1 MADMPL
7 NLFFY
12 FVFYWRDILILVL
25 ACMLFVLVVLHLRGP
40 RSFPS
45 FSSVVS
51 EADRSFDALT
61 TNLAPNIRARASLD
75 ATDLAD
81 RLVPV
86 PRQRVHRPTFSTPV
100 HDDAPPNPT
109 FTSTSN
115 LITQPSVC
123 LPSLLEFW
131 DFDPA
136 GFFKVCENLFELLAL
151 LTRPCAIGRFFL
163 FFRNH
168 LLCSNAFPIFC
179 PLQTPNTHTPHSKHE
194 YWTGFLSHQTSA
206 FLIYFRSTT
215 EAN

>member
-7 NLFFY
+7 NLFLF

-25 ACMLFVLVVLHLRGP
+25 ACMLFVLVVLHFRGP

-61 TNLAPNIRARASLD
+61 NNLAPNIRARASLD

-81 RLVPV
+81 RLVPIS
-86 PRQRVHRPTFSTPV
+86 RRHVHRPTFSTPV
-100 HDDAPPNPT
+100 HDNAPPNPT
-109 FTSTSN
+109 FSSTSN

-136 GFFKVCENLFELLAL
+136 V
-151 LTRPCAIGRFFL
+151 PQVFL
-163 FFRNH
+163 
-168 LLCSNAFPIFC
+168 
-179 PLQTPNTHTPHSKHE
+179 K
-194 YWTGFLSHQTSA
+194 SA
-206 FLIYFRSTT
+206 KIYLNFWRY
-215 EAN
+215 